1 MKSFKGRAVTP
12 GNITAEAL
20 VSHGGLNTLASFQKA
35 LQFGDKKATCGDQN
49 NEDLYGKQ
57 MAGKALCLP
66 RTIGSTTGGLV
77 LYCACSM
84 KRQPACM
91 LFSEPVDSLAG
102 AGAILADVW
111 LDDVTMPV
119 VDSLGEEF
127 LEYVKDGMSVTVK
140 EHGVVEVEG
149 SRDIPSR

>member
-1 MKSFKGRAVTP
+1 MKTFRGRVVANGT
-12 GNITAEAL
+12 ISAEA
-20 VSHGGLNTLASFQKA
+20 VVTHNGLNTLASFQKA

-49 NEDLYGKQ
+49 NPDLYNKQ

-84 KRQPACM
+84 NRQPACL
-91 LFSEPVDSLAG
+91 LFSEPIDSLAA

-111 LDDVTMPV
+111 LENVSMPV
-119 VDSLGEEF
+119 IDSLGEEF
-127 LEYVKDGMSVTVK
+127 LNYVQDGMKVTVK
-140 EHGVVEVEG
+140 VDGVVEVE
-149 SRDIPSR
+149 

>member
-1 MKSFKGRAVTP
+1 MKKFTGRVIAP
-12 GNITAEAL
+12 GTIQAEAL

-49 NEDLYGKQ
+49 NPDLLGKQ

-66 RTIGSTTGGLV
+66 QTIGSTTGGLV

-84 KRQPACM
+84 HRQPACM
-91 LFSEPVDSLAG
+91 LFSQSIDSLAA
-102 AGAILADVW
+102 AGAVLADVW

-119 VDSLGEEF
+119 VDCLGEEF
-127 LEYVKDGMSVTVK
+127 LAYVQDGMTITV
-140 EHGVVEVEG
+140 EENGVVCVE
-149 SRDIPSR
+149 

>member
-1 MKSFKGRAVTP
+1 MKEFKGRIVAPGTVSAPAV
-12 GNITAEAL
+12 

-49 NEDLYGKQ
+49 NPDLYGKQ

-91 LFSEPVDSLAG
+91 LFSEPIDSLAA
-102 AGAILADVW
+102 AGAVLADVW
-111 LDDVTMPV
+111 LDDVSMPV
-119 VDSLGEEF
+119 IDSLGEEF
-127 LEYVKDGMSVTVK
+127 LNYVKDDMTITIKEDGTV
-140 EHGVVEVEG
+140 VVE
-149 SRDIPSR
+149 